1 MTGWSET
8 VSPITQVPA
17 RRVLAMEPVAVRQAF
32 LIRAFAIVGAVAM
45 LVSAGTAFGRAAPE
59 SFADLAAKLLPSVVN
74 ISTSQTIK
82 RSGTRGNPEGTP
94 QQRPQL
100 PPGSPFEEFFKEFFD
115 RQGRGESAPRR
126 AQSLG

>member
-1 MTGWSET
+1 M
-8 VSPITQVPA
+8 A
-17 RRVLAMEPVAVRQAF
+17 L
-32 LIRAFAIVGAVAM
+32 
-45 LVSAGTAFGRAAPE
+45 FGRVAPD

-82 RSGTRGNPEGTP
+82 RQGPTGELERGP

-115 RQGRGESAPRR
+115 RQGRNESMPRQ
-126 AQSLG
+126 ATSLGSGFIIDSAGFIITNNHVIDGAD